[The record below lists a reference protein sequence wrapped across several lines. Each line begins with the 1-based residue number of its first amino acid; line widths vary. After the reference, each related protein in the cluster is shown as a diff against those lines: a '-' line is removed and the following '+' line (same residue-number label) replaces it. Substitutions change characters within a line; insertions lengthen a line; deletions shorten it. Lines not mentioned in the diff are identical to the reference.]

1 MELIWKHATELLLL
15 LFLIITFMQSSL
27 DKVLD
32 WKGNLSWLKGH
43 FSKTPFRNSVPFL
56 LGSIMITELLA
67 GILCSFGFYL
77 LCATGGTSVALW
89 GAIVSCMALLMLFL
103 GQRVAKDYD
112 GARTIAIY
120 FVPAV
125 FLVFLLQGG
134 QA

>member
-1 MELIWKHATELLLL
+1 MDLISKHATELLLL
-15 LFLIITFMQSSL
+15 LFLIITFIQSSM

-43 FSKTPFRNSVPFL
+43 FSKTPFRNLVPLL

-67 GILCSFGFYL
+67 GILCVIGFYL
-77 LCATGGTSVALW
+77 ICMGGGATVAFW
-89 GAIVSCMALLMLFL
+89 GAMVACLALLMLFL
-103 GQRVAKDYD
+103 GQRIAKDYD

-125 FLVFLLQGG
+125 FLVYLLQG
-134 QA
+134 